1 MAPVSASSSASA
13 RAARKGATQAPT
25 KRSQVSTSIWRS
37 ARPRESVHGSHHHG
51 QQQRAGQQRDDP
63 TATGPPATSTVGQ
76 PAALVERGD
85 GAQRGPAQRA
95 EAILVDGLDGPV
107 AGLGQ
112 LAASRDAHRVVAV
125 RHQHSLGPDTD
136 REGEPGQLAQ
146 QPTSAGLALQLLA
159 DRPLDRPL
167 QFYARAARVVRP
179 HLHEALVDGAETRH
193 HDHGIHERGRS

>member
-1 MAPVSASSSASA
+1 MG
-13 RAARKGATQAPT
+13 R
-25 KRSQVSTSIWRS
+25 
-37 ARPRESVHGSHHHG
+37 
-51 QQQRAGQQRDDP
+51 
-63 TATGPPATSTVGQ
+63 

-85 GAQRGPAQRA
+85 GAQRGPAQRT

-146 QPTSAGLALQLLA
+146 QPISAGLALQLLA

-167 QFYARAARVVRP
+167 QPYARAARVVRP
-179 HLHEALVDGAETRH
+179 HLHGGLLVVGAETRH
-193 HDHGIHERGRS
+193 HDHGIHERGRAELREEPLGADLAEI